1 MKSLEFLKPTL
12 ATTLALVLAWLL
24 SVRPAQAGYTVTLQ
38 QVGPDVVATGSGAIN
53 LHGLTFSQSVSKN
66 PAMMSHTAF
75 PSQVAIVAA
84 IYTGPISSSV
94 DVYAGPS
101 GPTSF
106 GSGPRGSASS
116 GSGDMVGISERYYF
130 EGDFSTCFLSV
141 PAGYVSGTALSD
153 SATYS
158 GTTLA
163 DLGVTP
169 GTYVWTWGTTANQN
183 FTLEIPPFPP
193 APPPATNITNIST
206 RAQVLTGDNILDG
219 GFIITGTESKDVLI
233 RGIGPSL
240 SSPGLSGVLADPTL
254 ELHLP
259 DGSVVSNDNWKDTQE
274 QEITDT
280 TIPPTNNLES
290 AILATL
296 QPGAYTVI
304 LAGKD
309 GGTGTGLVE
318 VYDLDQL
325 QLDSM
330 LANISTRGSVG
341 TGDDVLIGGFILQ
354 PDGGASSTILVR
366 AIGPSLAA
374 SQVAGPLEDP
384 EIELYDSNGA
394 SIAFNDNWK
403 ETQETRASKRPDS
416 RRQNDQESAILK
428 TLAAGPYTAIVRDVN
443 MTSGVALVEIYK
455 LP

>member
-1 MKSLEFLKPTL
+1 MKSLGFLKPTL
-12 ATTLALVLAWLL
+12 ATTLTIVLAWLL

-53 LHGLTFSQSVSKN
+53 LHGLELFQTGYSIVPEIRPTRFG
-66 PAMMSHTAF
+66 TYG
-75 PSQVAIVAA
+75 VAA
-84 IYTGPISSSV
+84 INTGAFSSV
-94 DVYAGPS
+94 DNYYGGS

-106 GSGPRGSASS
+106 GSGFGSYASS
-116 GSGDMVGISERYYF
+116 GSGDMVGIA
-130 EGDFSTCFLSV
+130 EGFTSKFVVNV

-183 FTLEIPPFPP
+183 FTLEILPAPPPP
-193 APPPATNITNIST
+193 PPPPPATNIVNISA
-206 RAQVLTGDNILDG
+206 RDQVLTGDKILDG
-219 GFIITGTESKDVLI
+219 GFIITGTESKDILI

-240 SSPGLSGVLADPTL
+240 ISPGLSGVLADPTL

-274 QEITDT
+274 QEIMDT
-280 TIPPTNNLES
+280 TIPPTNNLDS

-296 QPGAYTVI
+296 EPGAYTVI

-309 GGTGTGLVE
+309 GGTGIGLVE
-318 VYDLDQL
+318 LYDLDQL

-330 LANISTRGSVG
+330 LANISARGSVG
-341 TGDDVLIGGFILQ
+341 TDDDVLIGGFILG
-354 PDGGASSTILVR
+354 PDGGGPSSTILAR
-366 AIGPSLAA
+366 AIGPSLVEAE
-374 SQVAGPLEDP
+374 VAGPLEDP

-394 SIAFNDNWK
+394 SMAFNDNWK
-403 ETQETRASKRPDS
+403 DSQETQIEATGLAP
-416 RRQNDQESAILK
+416 QNDQESAILQ
-428 TLAAGPYTAIVRDVN
+428 TLAAGPYTAIVRGAN
-443 MTSGVALVEIYK
+443 TTSGVALVEIYR

>member
-12 ATTLALVLAWLL
+12 ATTLAIVLAWLL

-53 LHGLTFSQSVSKN
+53 LQGLTFDGSGSAN
-66 PAMMSHTAF
+66 PAIQSSSGFLYHFT
-75 PSQVAIVAA
+75 S
-84 IYTGPISSSV
+84 IYTGPTSSSV
-94 DVYAGPS
+94 DLYGSPS

-106 GSGPRGSASS
+106 GSVGSVSASS
-116 GSGDMVGISERYYF
+116 GSGDMVGISSINSP
-130 EGDFSTCFLSV
+130 EGSGVFVSV
-141 PAGYVSGTALSD
+141 PAGYVSGNALSD
-153 SATYS
+153 TAIYS
-158 GTTLA
+158 NTTLA
-163 DLGVTP
+163 SLGAAP

-183 FTLEIPPFPP
+183 FTLQIPP

-219 GFIITGTESKDVLI
+219 GFIITGTESKDILI

-274 QEITDT
+274 QEIMDT

-309 GGTGTGLVE
+309 GGTGIGLVE

-325 QLDSM
+325 QLNSM

-341 TGDDVLIGGFILQ
+341 TGVDVLIGGFILE

-374 SQVAGPLEDP
+374 AQVTGPLEDP

-403 ETQETRASKRPDS
+403 DSQETQIEATGLAP
-416 RRQNDQESAILK
+416 QNDQESAILN
-428 TLAAGPYTAIVRDVN
+428 TLAAGPYTAIVRGVN
-443 MTSGVALVEIYK
+443 MTSGVALVEVYRI
-455 LP
+455 P